1 MQNKLCSKGEDKS
14 ISIEYFLE
22 VVIQTPF
29 LFMDDFIIFEPSTS
43 YKVIPKKPPQISV
56 SGLVLLDI
64 RLNSRM
70 TFEQIYQVICSEKV
84 DNKFNKLHIA
94 VKKSTEYIN
103 VIQTDKKLEG
113 IATVLYLVQDGMPKN
128 REQLIESFKSWSE
141 DKANRFSDKY
151 ISECINYLED
161 TSIISL
167 DICGNYEL
175 TRNSL

>member
-29 LFMDDFIIFEPSTS
+29 LFMDDFIIFE
-43 YKVIPKKPPQISV
+43 PPQISV

-94 VKKSTEYIN
+94 VKSLQNT
-103 VIQTDKKLEG
+103 LM
-113 IATVLYLVQDGMPKN
+113 LYKRIKN
-128 REQLIESFKSWSE
+128 
-141 DKANRFSDKY
+141 
-151 ISECINYLED
+151 
-161 TSIISL
+161 
-167 DICGNYEL
+167 
-175 TRNSL
+175 

>member
-14 ISIEYFLE
+14 ISIEYFLG

-70 TFEQIYQVICSEKV
+70 TFEQIICSEKV

-94 VKKSTEYIN
+94 VKSLQNT
-103 VIQTDKKLEG
+103 LM
-113 IATVLYLVQDGMPKN
+113 LYKRIKN
-128 REQLIESFKSWSE
+128 
-141 DKANRFSDKY
+141 
-151 ISECINYLED
+151 
-161 TSIISL
+161 
-167 DICGNYEL
+167 
-175 TRNSL
+175 

>member
-14 ISIEYFLE
+14 ISIEYFLG

-94 VKKSTEYIN
+94 VKSLQNT
-103 VIQTDKKLEG
+103 LM
-113 IATVLYLVQDGMPKN
+113 LYKRIKN
-128 REQLIESFKSWSE
+128 
-141 DKANRFSDKY
+141 
-151 ISECINYLED
+151 
-161 TSIISL
+161 
-167 DICGNYEL
+167 
-175 TRNSL
+175 